1 MRIKVK
7 TTKTHQLFFFTTS
20 TFFKIEL
27 SWSAKV
33 FLTSNSDFKE
43 SFVNWDFVL
52 SLPPVTNLFFTYL
65 YIFVTNKLN

>member
-20 TFFKIEL
+20 TFLKIEL

-33 FLTSNSDFKE
+33 FHTSNSDFKE
-43 SFVNWDFVL
+43 SFVHEITRSAFIYLIFLLTLKALSFVR
-52 SLPPVTNLFFTYL
+52 
-65 YIFVTNKLN
+65 